1 MLVSDFKNNAPVDV
15 PDGFLSILPSTCIEP
30 GCGAPMEISEAL
42 TDLHCSNPRCPIK
55 VKMRMRAMLQ
65 SIGVKGIGKEVAGQI
80 IDKFE
85 IDNPLLLFSY
95 VPEEDGTLTD
105 TMSMEVSYKIYEQLK
120 EKKKYTLWEYVRLAN
135 LPYIQTSALHIFE
148 KYDNLDDAYKDIEA
162 GGVDFIV
169 NKLNIK
175 KGSEEDETQS
185 ISIRAVK
192 VLETLLTFKKDLY
205 EAIDGVEIIKK
216 NDGSI
221 VSFKAVCSDEVGS
234 PFKTKADF
242 YSTVNNSYGDK
253 FHVDFLSSVTKSID
267 YLIWAGADGSP
278 ARLTSKVKK
287 VRAWNDQYKQKKEE
301 GKLKDSDHEI
311 PIMTAKQFIMMLG
324 AMAEEIE

>member
-1 MLVSDFKNNAPVDV
+1 MLVSDFKDNAPVDV
-15 PDGFLSILPSTCIEP
+15 PDGFLSLLPTNCIEP
-30 GCGAPMEISEAL
+30 GCNAPMEISEAL

-65 SIGVKGIGKEVAGQI
+65 SIGVKGVGKEVAGQI

-105 TMSMEVSYKIYEQLK
+105 SMSMEVSQKIYEQLK
-120 EKKKYTLWEYVRLAN
+120 EKKDYTLWEYVRLAN
-135 LPYIQTSALHIFE
+135 LPFIQTSALHIFE
-148 KYDNLDDAYKDIEA
+148 KYDNLDDAYRDIEN
-162 GGVDFIV
+162 GGVDFIID
-169 NKLNIK
+169 KLNIK

-192 VLETLLTFKKDLY
+192 VFETLLTFKKDLY
-205 EAIDGVEIIKK
+205 EAIDGVNIIKK

-221 VSFKAVCSDEVGS
+221 ISFKAVCSDEVGS

-242 YSTVNNSYGDK
+242 YGTVNNTFGEN

-287 VRAWNDQYKQKKEE
+287 VRAWNEQYKQKKAE
-301 GKLKDSDHEI
+301 GKLKDTDHEI
-311 PIMTAKQFIMMLG
+311 PIMTAKQFIMMLET
-324 AMAEEIE
+324 MTEEI

>member
-1 MLVSDFKNNAPVDV
+1 MLVSDFKDNAPVDV
-15 PDGFLSILPSTCIEP
+15 PDGFLSLLPTKCIEP
-30 GCGAPMEISEAL
+30 GCNAPMEISEAL

-105 TMSMEVSYKIYEQLK
+105 SMSMEVSQKIYEQLK
-120 EKKKYTLWEYVRLAN
+120 EKKDYTLWEYVRLAN
-135 LPYIQTSALHIFE
+135 LPFIQTSALHIFE
-148 KYDNLDDAYKDIEA
+148 KYDNLDDAYNDIEN

-169 NKLNIK
+169 DKLNIK

-192 VLETLLTFKKDLY
+192 VFETLLTFKKDLY
-205 EAIDGVEIIKK
+205 EAIDGVNIIKK

-221 VSFKAVCSDEVGS
+221 ISFKAVCSDEVGS

-242 YSTVNNSYGDK
+242 YGTVNNTFGEN

-287 VRAWNDQYKQKKEE
+287 VRAWNEQYKQKKAE
-301 GKLKDSDHEI
+301 GKLKDTDHEI
-311 PIMTAKQFIMMLG
+311 PIMTAKQFIMMLET
-324 AMAEEIE
+324 MTEEI